1 MKRRQFISLL
11 GGAAAWPLAA
21 RAQQARP
28 LPRIGY
34 LSFGFSSLGADAF
47 AQGLRDFGYI
57 DGQNVLVEYRRAG
70 ELGQLDALAAEL
82 VARKVEII
90 VCGGS
95 QATRAALRQTKTIP
109 IVTLSSNPVAVG
121 FVASL
126 ANPGGNVTGVSL
138 LGPEVAGKRL
148 QLLKQLIPSIARV
161 AVLWNPDD
169 PTVHLSVEETQAAA
183 TTLALTLQILKTYNP
198 DDIDAAVLAASNEH
212 AEAIVLMPTPLFDG
226 RAEQIAHLA
235 IQKRLP
241 TLYFSKEA
249 VKVGILMSYGPDLVA
264 TIRRQAYFVDR
275 ILKGAKPGDLPVEEP
290 TNSNWRSISTR
301 RRRSASPFRRCCSPS
316 PTRWSNNHGFCCGAF
331 VRLWHFARYRGSGG
345 HARRRF
351 HIPSRNGVIVHRRP
365 RRSNV
370 ALTRSVQ
377 PASKMRRFGRRVK
390 R

>member
-1 MKRRQFISLL
+1 MSRLDRRGFIGLL
-11 GGAAAWPLAA
+11 GGAAALPLAA

-138 LGPEVAGKRL
+138 LGPEVAGERL

-183 TTLALTLQILKTYNP
+183 TTLALTLQILRTYNP

-290 TNSNWRSISTR
+290 TKFELALNLNT
-301 RRRSASPFRRCCSPS
+301 AK
-316 PTRWSNNHGFCCGAF
+316 TLG
-331 VRLWHFARYRGSGG
+331 LT
-345 HARRRF
+345 
-351 HIPSRNGVIVHRRP
+351 IPPMLLAIADEVVE
-365 RRSNV
+365 
-370 ALTRSVQ
+370 
-377 PASKMRRFGRRVK
+377 
-390 R
+390 

>member
-1 MKRRQFISLL
+1 MRRRAFITLL
-11 GGAAAWPLAA
+11 GGAAAAWPLAA
-21 RAQQARP
+21 RAQQVRP

-34 LSFGFSSLGADAF
+34 LSVGFGGLGADAF
-47 AQGLRDFGYI
+47 REGLRDFGYVE
-57 DGQNVLVEYRRAG
+57 GQNVLVEYRRAG
-70 ELGQLDALAAEL
+70 EQGQLDALAAEL

-95 QATRAALRQTKTIP
+95 QATRAALQQTKTIP

-148 QLLKQLIPSIARV
+148 QLLKQLIPSVARV

-183 TTLALTLQILKTYNP
+183 ATLALALQILETRNA
-198 DDIDAAVLAASNEH
+198 DAIDAAVVAASNAR
-212 AEAIVLMPTPLFDG
+212 AEAVVLLPTPLFDG

-249 VKVGILMSYGPDLVA
+249 VKVGILMSYGPDIVA
-264 TIRRQAYFVDR
+264 SIRRQAYFVDR

-290 TNSNWRSISTR
+290 TKFELALNLNT
-301 RRRSASPFRRCCSPS
+301 AK
-316 PTRWSNNHGFCCGAF
+316 TLGLA
-331 VRLWHFARYRGSGG
+331 
-345 HARRRF
+345 
-351 HIPSRNGVIVHRRP
+351 IPPVLLALADEVIE
-365 RRSNV
+365 
-370 ALTRSVQ
+370 
-377 PASKMRRFGRRVK
+377 
-390 R
+390 

>member
-1 MKRRQFISLL
+1 VKRRQFIMLF
-11 GGAAAWPLAA
+11 GGTAVSWPLAG

-34 LSFGFSSLGADAF
+34 LSVGFGNLGADAF
-47 AQGLRDFGYI
+47 REGLRDFGYVE
-57 DGQNVLVEYRRAG
+57 GQNVLVEYRRAG
-70 ELGQLDALAAEL
+70 EQGQLDALAAEL
-82 VARKVEII
+82 IARKVEII

-95 QATRAALRQTKTIP
+95 QATRAALQQTKTIP

-138 LGPEVAGKRL
+138 LAPEVAGKRL
-148 QLLKQLIPSIARV
+148 QLLKQLIPSVARV

-183 TTLALTLQILKTYNP
+183 ATLALTLQILETRNA
-198 DDIDAAVLAASNEH
+198 DAIYTAVLAALNER
-212 AEAIVLMPTPLFDG
+212 AEAVVLMPTPLFDG

-249 VKVGILMSYGPDLVA
+249 VKVGILMSYGPDIVA

-290 TNSNWRSISTR
+290 TKFELALNLNT
-301 RRRSASPFRRCCSPS
+301 AK
-316 PTRWSNNHGFCCGAF
+316 TLGLA
-331 VRLWHFARYRGSGG
+331 
-345 HARRRF
+345 
-351 HIPSRNGVIVHRRP
+351 IPPVLLALADEVIE
-365 RRSNV
+365 
-370 ALTRSVQ
+370 
-377 PASKMRRFGRRVK
+377 
-390 R
+390 

>member
-1 MKRRQFISLL
+1 MLIGS
-11 GGAAAWPLAA
+11 GAAWPLAA
-21 RAQQARP
+21 GAQQARP

-57 DGQNVLVEYRRAG
+57 DGQNVLVEYRGAG

-126 ANPGGNVTGVSL
+126 AHPGGNVTGVSL
-138 LGPEVAGKRL
+138 VAPEVAGKRL

-183 TTLALTLQILKTYNP
+183 AILALTLQILETRSA
-198 DDIDAAVLAASNEH
+198 DAIDGAVQAASNAR
-212 AEAIVLMPTPLFDG
+212 AEAVVHMPTPLFDG
-226 RAEQIAHLA
+226 RAEQIAYLT
-235 IQKRLP
+235 IQNRLP
-241 TLYFSKEA
+241 TLYVSKEA

-275 ILKGAKPGDLPVEEP
+275 ILKGAKPADLPVEEP
-290 TNSNWRSISTR
+290 TKFELALNLKTAKTLDLTI
-301 RRRSASPFRRCCSPS
+301 PPS
-316 PTRWSNNHGFCCGAF
+316 LLA
-331 VRLWHFARYRGSGG
+331 LADQ
-345 HARRRF
+345 
-351 HIPSRNGVIVHRRP
+351 VIE
-365 RRSNV
+365 
-370 ALTRSVQ
+370 
-377 PASKMRRFGRRVK
+377 
-390 R
+390 

>member
-1 MKRRQFISLL
+1 MKRRQFIMLF
-11 GGAAAWPLAA
+11 GGTAVSWPLAG

-34 LSFGFSSLGADAF
+34 LSVGFGNLGADAF
-47 AQGLRDFGYI
+47 REGLRDFGYVE
-57 DGQNVLVEYRRAG
+57 GQNVLVEYRRAG
-70 ELGQLDALAAEL
+70 EQGQLDALAAEL
-82 VARKVEII
+82 IARKVEII

-95 QATRAALRQTKTIP
+95 QATRAALQQTKTIP

-138 LGPEVAGKRL
+138 LAPEVAGKRL
-148 QLLKQLIPSIARV
+148 QLLKQLIPSVARV

-183 TTLALTLQILKTYNP
+183 ATLALTLQILETRNA
-198 DDIDAAVLAASNEH
+198 DAIYTAVLAALNER
-212 AEAIVLMPTPLFDG
+212 AEAVVLMPTPLFDG

-235 IQKRLP
+235 IQERLP

-249 VKVGILMSYGPDLVA
+249 VKVGILMSYGPDIVA

-290 TNSNWRSISTR
+290 TKFELALNLNT
-301 RRRSASPFRRCCSPS
+301 AK
-316 PTRWSNNHGFCCGAF
+316 TLGLA
-331 VRLWHFARYRGSGG
+331 
-345 HARRRF
+345 
-351 HIPSRNGVIVHRRP
+351 IPPVLLALADEVIE
-365 RRSNV
+365 
-370 ALTRSVQ
+370 
-377 PASKMRRFGRRVK
+377 
-390 R
+390 

>member
-1 MKRRQFISLL
+1 MRRRAFITLL
-11 GGAAAWPLAA
+11 GGAAAAWPLAA
-21 RAQQARP
+21 RAQQVRP

-34 LSFGFSSLGADAF
+34 LSVGFGGLGADAF
-47 AQGLRDFGYI
+47 REGLRDFGYVE
-57 DGQNVLVEYRRAG
+57 GQNVLVEYRRAG
-70 ELGQLDALAAEL
+70 EQGQLDALAAEL

-95 QATRAALRQTKTIP
+95 QATRAALQQTKTIP

-148 QLLKQLIPSIARV
+148 QLLKQLIPSVARV

-183 TTLALTLQILKTYNP
+183 ATLALALQILETRNA
-198 DDIDAAVLAASNEH
+198 DAIDAAVVAASNAR
-212 AEAIVLMPTPLFDG
+212 AEAVVLLPTPLFDG
-226 RAEQIAHLA
+226 RAGQIAHLA

-249 VKVGILMSYGPDLVA
+249 VKVGILMSYGPDIVA
-264 TIRRQAYFVDR
+264 SIRRQAYFVDR

-290 TNSNWRSISTR
+290 TKFELALNLNT
-301 RRRSASPFRRCCSPS
+301 AK
-316 PTRWSNNHGFCCGAF
+316 TLGLA
-331 VRLWHFARYRGSGG
+331 
-345 HARRRF
+345 
-351 HIPSRNGVIVHRRP
+351 IPPVLLALADEVIE
-365 RRSNV
+365 
-370 ALTRSVQ
+370 
-377 PASKMRRFGRRVK
+377 
-390 R
+390 

>member
-1 MKRRQFISLL
+1 VKRRQFIMLF
-11 GGAAAWPLAA
+11 GGTAVSWPLAG

-34 LSFGFSSLGADAF
+34 LSVGFGNLGADAF
-47 AQGLRDFGYI
+47 REGLRDFGYVE
-57 DGQNVLVEYRRAG
+57 GQNVLVEYRRAG
-70 ELGQLDALAAEL
+70 EQGQLDALAAEL
-82 VARKVEII
+82 IARKVEII

-95 QATRAALRQTKTIP
+95 QATRAALQQTKTIP

-138 LGPEVAGKRL
+138 LAPEVAGKRL
-148 QLLKQLIPSIARV
+148 QLLKQLIPSVARV

-183 TTLALTLQILKTYNP
+183 ATLALTLQILETRNA
-198 DDIDAAVLAASNEH
+198 DAIYTAVLAALNER
-212 AEAIVLMPTPLFDG
+212 AEAVVLMPTPLFDG

-249 VKVGILMSYGPDLVA
+249 VKVGILMSYGPDIVA

-290 TNSNWRSISTR
+290 TKFELALNLNT
-301 RRRSASPFRRCCSPS
+301 AK
-316 PTRWSNNHGFCCGAF
+316 TLGLA
-331 VRLWHFARYRGSGG
+331 
-345 HARRRF
+345 
-351 HIPSRNGVIVHRRP
+351 IPPVLL
-365 RRSNV
+365 
-370 ALTRSVQ
+370 ALADEV
-377 PASKMRRFGRRVK
+377 VE
-390 R
+390 

>member
-1 MKRRQFISLL
+1 VKRRQFIMLF
-11 GGAAAWPLAA
+11 GGTAVSWPLAG

-34 LSFGFSSLGADAF
+34 LSVGFGNLGADAF
-47 AQGLRDFGYI
+47 REGLRDFGYVE
-57 DGQNVLVEYRRAG
+57 GQNVLVEYRRAG
-70 ELGQLDALAAEL
+70 EQGQQDALAAEL
-82 VARKVEII
+82 IARKVEII

-95 QATRAALRQTKTIP
+95 QATRAALQQTKTIP

-138 LGPEVAGKRL
+138 LAPEVAGKRL
-148 QLLKQLIPSIARV
+148 QLLKQLIPSVARV

-183 TTLALTLQILKTYNP
+183 ATLALTLQILETRNA
-198 DDIDAAVLAASNEH
+198 DAIYTAVLAALNER
-212 AEAIVLMPTPLFDG
+212 AEAVVLMPTPLFDG

-249 VKVGILMSYGPDLVA
+249 VKVGILMSYGPDIVA

-290 TNSNWRSISTR
+290 TKFELALNLNT
-301 RRRSASPFRRCCSPS
+301 AK
-316 PTRWSNNHGFCCGAF
+316 TLGLA
-331 VRLWHFARYRGSGG
+331 
-345 HARRRF
+345 
-351 HIPSRNGVIVHRRP
+351 IPPVLL
-365 RRSNV
+365 
-370 ALTRSVQ
+370 ALADEV
-377 PASKMRRFGRRVK
+377 VE
-390 R
+390 